1 MAGSNGPT
9 LAEFRNQVATKN
21 GEAASLHQIEETK
34 PTINSDSSQNK
45 KSIEKAKPV
54 RLNQPSKILQV
65 KQVPST
71 SKNNRKT
78 QQTATQLEASETQK
92 LFNDVN

>member
-54 RLNQPSKILQV
+54 KS
-65 KQVPST
+65 VPST